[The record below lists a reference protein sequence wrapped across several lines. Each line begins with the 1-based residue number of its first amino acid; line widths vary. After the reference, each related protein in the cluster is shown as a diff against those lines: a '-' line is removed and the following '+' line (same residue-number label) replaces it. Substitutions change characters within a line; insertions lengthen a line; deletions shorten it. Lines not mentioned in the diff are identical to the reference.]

1 MSNPKLQAD
10 LICQCAAALNAAIA
24 ASKDV
29 HVEFHIHQ
37 RNEPV
42 DDTRERFYDTVV
54 IDRVVDVQTDISEYE

>member
-1 MSNPKLQAD
+1 MSNPKLQAY
-10 LICQCAAALNAAIA
+10 LIRQCAAALNAAIA

-42 DDTRERFYDTVV
+42 SETEERFYNTVAIDV
-54 IDRVVDVQTDISEYE
+54 IQNLNNGNQE